1 MRSIITGLSVVAMV
15 AFFALP
21 ANAIEVLLRNAQFY
35 APTKG
40 PYVETNILILG
51 SSVGYAT
58 NDHGSYN
65 GKIEVTLLFKQAN
78 GEVAA
83 LDKYALNTIDVL
95 DTANVSMGIVDK
107 KRFLLKNG
115 SYIMEA
121 TFVDQITGA
130 EQTITE
136 ALTIDFKYD
145 TLQIS
150 DIDLIEEYDRS
161 SDDKSLYVR
170 SGLYM
175 TPYVINFYPDNV
187 DKLSFYL
194 ELYNG
199 DVTTNNTDMLV
210 TYSIKKTGKSEIPY
224 GHYHY
229 KKVAAEGVNAFFGEF
244 DITKLPSGNYDLVVE
259 VRNRE
264 NEIIGEKKMFFQR
277 SKLMAKYEND
287 NVDDVVTTGTFAE
300 RFDLEE
306 LKYQLRSVNAIAS
319 VQEAKTINGLLKSD
333 DLALLRRYFLNF
345 WMTRNDVAPQ
355 NAWQKYMDL
364 VKQVNFEFGSS
375 LNYGFETD
383 RGRIYLKYGPPNQL
397 YDMPREPGAFPYQ
410 IWHYY
415 DKVGQTSN
423 VRFVFYNPD
432 MISND
437 YQLIHSTTPGE
448 IYNENWE
455 SLIYGT
461 FSGGDSP
468 TGTGYDSNQHFGGRA
483 RELFNR

>member
-1 MRSIITGLSVVAMV
+1 MRTIIRGLSIVAMV
-15 AFFALP
+15 ALFAYP
-21 ANAIEVLLRNAQFY
+21 ASAIEVLLRNAQFY

-40 PYVETNILILG
+40 PYVESNILILG
-51 SSVGYAT
+51 SSVGYAA

-121 TFVDQITGA
+121 TFTDQITGA
-130 EQTITE
+130 EQVVTE
-136 ALTIDFKYD
+136 AVTVDFKYD

-150 DIDLIEEYDRS
+150 DIDLIEEYERS

-175 TPYVINFYPDNV
+175 TPYVVNFYPDNV
-187 DKLSFYL
+187 NKLSFYL

-199 DVTTNNTDMLV
+199 DVATNNTNMLV
-210 TYSIKKTGKSEIPY
+210 TYSIKKTGQTEIPY

-229 KKVAAEGVNAFFGEF
+229 KKVTAESVNAFLGEF
-244 DITKLPSGNYDLVVE
+244 DISKLPSGNYDLVVE

-264 NEIIGEKKMFFQR
+264 NQLIGEKKMFFQR
-277 SKLMAKYEND
+277 SKLLAQYDGGNIDE
-287 NVDDVVTTGTFAE
+287 VVTTGTFAE
-300 RFDLEE
+300 QFNIDE
-306 LKYQLRSVNAIAS
+306 LRYQLRSVNAIAT
-319 VQEAKTINGLLKSD
+319 VQEAKTIQGMLKSD
-333 DLALLRRYFLNF
+333 DLELLQRYFLNF
-345 WMTRNDVAPQ
+345 WMTRNDVNPQ
-355 NAWQKYMDL
+355 SAWQKYMEQ

-397 YDMPREPGAFPYQ
+397 YDVTNEPGALPYQ

-432 MISND
+432 LITND
-437 YQLIHSTTPGE
+437 YQLIHCTTPGE

-468 TGTGYDSNQHFGGRA
+468 TGRGYDSNQYFGGRA

>member
-1 MRSIITGLSVVAMV
+1 MAVM
-15 AFFALP
+15 AFGALP
-21 ANAIEVLLRNAQFY
+21 ASAIEVLVRNAQYY

-40 PYVETNILILG
+40 PYVESNILILG
-51 SSVGYAT
+51 SSVAYAP

-65 GKIEVTLLFKQAN
+65 GSVEVTILFKQAN

-83 LDKYALNTIDVL
+83 IDKYALNTIDVL
-95 DTANVSMGIVDK
+95 DTANVNIGIVDK

-121 TFVDQITGA
+121 TFTDLISGDQ
-130 EQTITE
+130 QSMSE
-136 ALTIDFKYD
+136 AITIDFKYD

-150 DIDLIEEYDRS
+150 DIDLVEEYETS

-187 DKLSFYL
+187 NKLSFYM

-199 DVTTNNTDMLV
+199 DVTTNNTNMLV
-210 TYSIKKTGKSEIPY
+210 TYSIKKTGQNDIPY

-229 KKVAAEGVNAFFGEF
+229 KKVVAEPVNAFFGEF
-244 DITKLPSGNYDLVVE
+244 DISMLPSGNYDLVVE
-259 VRNRE
+259 VRDRE
-264 NEIIGEKKMFFQR
+264 NQIIGEKKMFFQR
-277 SKLMAKYEND
+277 SKLLAQYEPND
-287 NVDDVVTTGTFAE
+287 VEDVVTTGTFAE
-300 RFDLEE
+300 QFNIEE
-306 LKYQLRSVNAIAS
+306 LKYQLRSVNAIAT
-319 VQEAKTINGLLKSD
+319 VQEAQSIKGLLKSD
-333 DLALLRRYFLNF
+333 DEALLERFFLNF
-345 WMTRNDVAPQ
+345 WMTRNDVDPQ
-355 NAWQKYMDL
+355 KAWQEYADK
-364 VKQVNFEFGSS
+364 VKQVNFEFGSN

-383 RGRIYLKYGPPNQL
+383 RGRIYLKYGAPNQL
-397 YDMPREPGAFPYQ
+397 YDMPREPGAYPYQ

-415 DKVGQTSN
+415 NKTGQRSN

-432 MISND
+432 LISND
-437 YQLIHSTTPGE
+437 YELIHSTTPGE
-448 IYNENWE
+448 IYNEQWE

-461 FSGGDSP
+461 FSGGNTPTDRGFDS
-468 TGTGYDSNQHFGGRA
+468 DQIFGGRA